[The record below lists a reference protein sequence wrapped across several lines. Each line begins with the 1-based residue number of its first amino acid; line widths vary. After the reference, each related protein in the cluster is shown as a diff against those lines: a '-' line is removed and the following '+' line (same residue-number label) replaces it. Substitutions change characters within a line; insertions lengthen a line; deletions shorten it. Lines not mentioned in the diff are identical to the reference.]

1 MSVQLSF
8 PEFSDALQA
17 YFKGDHQS
25 ALKAFTK
32 LSQSHPDN
40 ASVFIFLGNVH
51 YALGSLEEALRNYEK
66 AAELEPNHGHA
77 YYKLGVCA
85 FRAGYLERA
94 LDAFSEN
101 IALEGQSHVMSD
113 YWVGLIDYFLGR
125 DDAALAAFGRLKQAS
140 PESLFANFFMAQ
152 LLIKHNRC
160 QEALV
165 LLAELVEKTPTLS
178 EAHYLMGQAYK
189 CQYKNV
195 EAIASFRKA
204 LSIAPDDQRVRAEL
218 ENLTEVAAP

>member
-1 MSVQLSF
+1 MSMELPL
-8 PEFSDALQA
+8 PEFSDALAA
-17 YFKGDHQS
+17 YFKGDHNT
-25 ALKAFTK
+25 ALKAFTR
-32 LSQSHPDN
+32 LAEAHPDN
-40 ASVFIFLGNVH
+40 ASVFIFLGNVN
-51 YALGSLEEALRNYEK
+51 YALGFLEEALRNYEK
-66 AAELEPNHGHA
+66 AAELEPKHGHA

-85 FRAGYLERA
+85 FRAGHLERA

-101 IALEGQSHVMSD
+101 ISLEGQSHAMSD

-125 DDAALAAFGRLKQAS
+125 DDAALEAFNRLKEAS

-160 QEALV
+160 AEALV

-178 EAHYLMGQAYK
+178 EAHYLMGQAYR

-195 EAIASFRKA
+195 EAIESFRKA
-204 LSIAPDDQRVRAEL
+204 LAIAPGDKRVQAQL
-218 ENLTEVAAP
+218 ENLVEVSSP